1 MWRQSDNSLS
11 QIHHKRTEKERLI
24 AIIERNLKKIGHQE
38 NIDDALSQVLRK
50 LSSETGGNYA
60 SLNDL
65 NEVALQGLAN
75 STFGYIQDFCHTVKR
90 KTSDIIL
97 K

>member
-24 AIIERNLKKIGHQE
+24 AIIERNLKKIWHQE

-75 STFGYIQDFCHTVKR
+75 NTFLYIQDFCHTVKR

>member
-1 MWRQSDNSLS
+1 
-11 QIHHKRTEKERLI
+11 
-24 AIIERNLKKIGHQE
+24 
-38 NIDDALSQVLRK
+38 LSQVLRK

-75 STFGYIQDFCHTVKR
+75 STFLYIQDFCHTVKR